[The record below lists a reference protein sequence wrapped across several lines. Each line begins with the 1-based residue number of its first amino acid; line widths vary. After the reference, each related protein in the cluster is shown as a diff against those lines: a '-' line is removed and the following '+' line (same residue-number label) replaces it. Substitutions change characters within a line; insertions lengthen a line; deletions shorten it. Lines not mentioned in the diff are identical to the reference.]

1 MDNFKMN
8 LLSIPYI
15 LSRQI
20 LSNQYKCTQY
30 LYSSRNMLVK
40 VGLTNSVH
48 IIYVYKISIT
58 ILTLISLPSGVTPS
72 ITRTI
77 ESVTTITGV
86 VTSVSTIVSKKSVR
100 ARYIKHM
107 AYEANTYIESDSGI
121 QSIE

>member
-1 MDNFKMN
+1 
-8 LLSIPYI
+8 
-15 LSRQI
+15 
-20 LSNQYKCTQY
+20 
-30 LYSSRNMLVK
+30 MLVK

-86 VTSVSTIVSKKSVR
+86 VTSVSTILSKKSVR
-100 ARYIKHM
+100 ARYIKHRD
-107 AYEANTYIESDSGI
+107 YEANTYIESDSGI